1 MREAFINTL
10 TEMARVDK
18 DIILITGDLGFG
30 VLEKFAEEFPS
41 QFINSGVAEQ
51 SMMGMAAGLA
61 SMGKR
66 VFVYSIGNFPTLRC
80 LEQIRNDVC
89 AMDNPVVVVSVGAGY
104 AYGPQGYTHH
114 ALEDIAVMRALPNME
129 IISPCDPIETSL
141 LTSILVKSRNPAY
154 LRLGKSK
161 EQNIHNSLPGII
173 QGKFI
178 SLEDGID
185 GTIVFTGSV
194 GVLAQKA
201 RMILMAKGIEV
212 GLYSAPFISEI
223 DIQLLSQR
231 SSLGPVVIVEEHSL
245 RGGFGSAVLEA
256 VTINSLKVDIR
267 LVGSS
272 QKSLGLIGD
281 QDFLR
286 EANGISVANI
296 VRNFI
301 S

>member
-272 QKSLGLIGD
+272 QKSVGLIGD